1 MEVFD
6 DFGRPCGKRFSV
18 YVNCRQKF
26 VQKSVVDRFRFYRSF
41 SSSSVMNLALKNVTV
56 VGSGLMGSGIAQ
68 VAAQTGHN
76 VTLVD
81 VSEPI
86 LEKAHSR
93 IQKSL
98 ERVAK
103 KKFSD
108 NAQES
113 EKFIKETLQKLK
125 TTTSPSD
132 SVKEADIVIE
142 AIVENMKVKHELFKT
157 LDKAA
162 PKSTIFSSNTSSLSI
177 TEIASVTQRK
187 DRFGGLHFFNPVPV
201 MKLLEVI
208 RTEETS
214 DDTYNKLM
222 NFGKEL
228 GKTTITC
235 KDTPGFVVN
244 RLLVPYMGE
253 AVRMLERGDATARD
267 IDTAMKLGAGYPMGP
282 FELLDY
288 VGLDTTLFILEGWH
302 EKYPENPLFQPS
314 EMLKKLVSEGKL
326 GMKTGEGMAAIS
338 PVPRQHAYRDMP
350 KTFAPLPATE
360 I

>member
-1 MEVFD
+1 MAFAALNIV
-6 DFGRPCGKRFSV
+6 
-18 YVNCRQKF
+18 
-26 VQKSVVDRFRFYRSF
+26 RSF

-56 VGSGLMGSGIAQ
+56 IGSGLMGSGIAQ
-68 VAAQTGHN
+68 VAAQTGHH

-81 VSEPI
+81 VSDPI
-86 LEKAHSR
+86 LQKASSR
-93 IQKSL
+93 IEKSL

-103 KKFSD
+103 KKFHDKES
-108 NAQES
+108 ES
-113 EKFIKETLQKLK
+113 EKFMKETLQRLK
-125 TTTSPSD
+125 TSTNAAD

-162 PKSTIFSSNTSSLSI
+162 PKSTLFASNTSSLSI
-177 TEIASVTQRK
+177 TEIASVTDRK

-208 RTEETS
+208 RTQETS
-214 DDTYNKLM
+214 DDTYNKM
-222 NFGKEL
+222 MTFGKEL

-288 VGLDTTLFILEGWH
+288 VGLDTTLFILEGWQ
-302 EKYPENPLFQPS
+302 EKYPDNPLFQPS

-326 GMKTGEGMAAIS
+326 GMKTGEGFYKH
-338 PVPRQHAYRDMP
+338 Q
-350 KTFAPLPATE
+350 K
-360 I
+360 

>member
-1 MEVFD
+1 M
-6 DFGRPCGKRFSV
+6 
-18 YVNCRQKF
+18 YAN
-26 VQKSVVDRFRFYRSF
+26 YR
-41 SSSSVMNLALKNVTV
+41 
-56 VGSGLMGSGIAQ
+56 
-68 VAAQTGHN
+68 
-76 VTLVD
+76 
-81 VSEPI
+81 
-86 LEKAHSR
+86 
-93 IQKSL
+93 
-98 ERVAK
+98 
-103 KKFSD
+103 
-108 NAQES
+108 ES

-222 NFGKEL
+222 TFGKEL

-235 KDTPGFVVN
+235 KMDTPGLLFVN

-253 AVRMLERGDATARD
+253 AVRMLER
-267 IDTAMKLGAGYPMGP
+267 
-282 FELLDY
+282 
-288 VGLDTTLFILEGWH
+288 
-302 EKYPENPLFQPS
+302 
-314 EMLKKLVSEGKL
+314 
-326 GMKTGEGMAAIS
+326 
-338 PVPRQHAYRDMP
+338 
-350 KTFAPLPATE
+350 
-360 I
+360 